1 MDTIH
6 YLNPMS
12 SIVLFIA
19 DVKKCVECANGGDSV
34 DVMDDSRLCKHSDQT
49 ISFTVRLRPLHSYL
63 TASTHVE
70 IDKNVLVKCKL
81 TFSRIVFIETH
92 TDKSSQVYYLY
103 NAFTM
108 QIVSK

>member
-1 MDTIH
+1 MDKIH

-49 ISFTVRLRPLHSYL
+49 ISFTVRLRLLHSHL

-70 IDKNVLVKCKL
+70 IDKSF
-81 TFSRIVFIETH
+81 FSE
-92 TDKSSQVYYLY
+92 
-103 NAFTM
+103 M
-108 QIVSK
+108 

>member
-1 MDTIH
+1 MDKIH

-49 ISFTVRLRPLHSYL
+49 I
-63 TASTHVE
+63 
-70 IDKNVLVKCKL
+70 
-81 TFSRIVFIETH
+81 
-92 TDKSSQVYYLY
+92 
-103 NAFTM
+103 
-108 QIVSK
+108 